1 MNKDEF
7 ATFLAVTTPDIISK
21 IMDKYNL
28 SEDEASSL
36 FHKSKLYQMLEE
48 EKTKVWHYSSEMIV
62 ELLDREQKGNLIFP
76 EV

>member
-1 MNKDEF
+1 MNKDKF
-7 ATFLAVTTPDIISK
+7 ATFLAATTPDIISK

-48 EKTKVWHYSSEMIV
+48 ENTKVWHYSSEMIV
-62 ELLDREQKGNLIFP
+62 ELLDREKKGNLIFP